1 LLFQLAD
8 ALLMFIELA
17 MDSLGSIASPGK
29 SITYFLL

>member
-17 MDSLGSIASPGK
+17 MDSLGGIASPGK